1 MEFWNRFPQGRLLAE
16 CSLWSADFTRF
27 AEEIAR
33 VDQFVDLYHID
44 VSDAHFVPGL
54 LFFPDLVA
62 ALRPLTTRPFHVHLM
77 VDNPFGLIDEFASAG
92 ADMISVHCETG
103 PLVPAAL
110 QRIRDRKLAAGLV
123 LGLDVPLDYLLPNLD
138 SIEVVVLMG
147 TPMGVKG
154 KEPSGLAV
162 PRIKKL
168 RSLLSEQ
175 GVADR
180 VKIEADGG
188 IRANTVPGLRAAGAD
203 LVVMGSLAF
212 KSGDL
217 NKTFNWIR
225 SM

>member
-1 MEFWNRFPQGRLLAE
+1 MDFWNRFPKGRLLAE
-16 CSLWSADFTRF
+16 CSLWSADFTRL

-33 VDQFVDLYHID
+33 VDPYVDLYHID
-44 VSDAHFVPGL
+44 VSDDHFVPGL

-62 ALRPLTTRPFHVHLM
+62 ALRSLTKRPFHVHLM
-77 VDNPFGLIDEFASAG
+77 VEKPLGLIDEFASAG
-92 ADMISVHCETG
+92 ADTISVHGEIG

-110 QRIRDRKLAAGLV
+110 QRIHDRKLAAGIV
-123 LGLDVPLDYLLPNLD
+123 LGLDVPLEYLLPNLD
-138 SIEVVVLMG
+138 SIEIVVLMG

-168 RSLLSEQ
+168 RSLLSEH
-175 GVADR
+175 GFADR

-188 IRANTVPGLRAAGAD
+188 IRANTVPALRAAGAD

-212 KSGDL
+212 KSDDL
-217 NKTFNWIR
+217 EKTFSWIR
-225 SM
+225 SL